1 MSQLSIVIPATGLQ
15 KDLDDT
21 LVSVLENRP
30 QSCEVI
36 VPHSPTYQDPY
47 NLSDE
52 VNFVCSQEKNLAA
65 LINAGISS
73 ATAETIH
80 VLKSGVLATT
90 GWTDT
95 VLDRFKSDTKLAV
108 AAPLLLNPTLPDKV
122 LTGGIRYLSR
132 GKKQLIGHG
141 THVRNFKQPRR
152 VDGPSLQAAFFRRS
166 TLSTLGP
173 LSGRFG
179 SEHMETD
186 LAARLRGMNQPC
198 ECIVESQV
206 IGVSIERL
214 RGFCSAQH
222 SELLF
227 WHHRRLTGRLTG
239 LLSHGGHVAADLLLQ
254 MPFPSTITAAL
265 GRTVGAMR
273 SMFSQPCTYE
283 PVEKAVVLNLE
294 QARITRQS
302 HRNKPSKLSR
312 SA

>member
-1 MSQLSIVIPATGLQ
+1 MQFCDQ
-15 KDLDDT
+15 
-21 LVSVLENRP
+21 
-30 QSCEVI
+30 
-36 VPHSPTYQDPY
+36 
-47 NLSDE
+47 
-52 VNFVCSQEKNLAA
+52 
-65 LINAGISS
+65 
-73 ATAETIH
+73 
-80 VLKSGVLATT
+80 
-90 GWTDT
+90 
-95 VLDRFKSDTKLAV
+95 KLA
-108 AAPLLLNPTLPDKV
+108 
-122 LTGGIRYLSR
+122 R
-132 GKKQLIGHG
+132 
-141 THVRNFKQPRR
+141 FKQPRR

-179 SEHMETD
+179 SEHTETD

-239 LLSHGGHVAADLLLQ
+239 LLSHGGHVSADLLLQ

-273 SMFSQPCTYE
+273 SVFSQPCTYE
-283 PVEKAVVLNLE
+283 PVEEAVAGERLLVKVV
-294 QARITRQS
+294 QAHGRVAL
-302 HRNKPSKLSR
+302 LSAR
-312 SA
+312 AVYDVIV